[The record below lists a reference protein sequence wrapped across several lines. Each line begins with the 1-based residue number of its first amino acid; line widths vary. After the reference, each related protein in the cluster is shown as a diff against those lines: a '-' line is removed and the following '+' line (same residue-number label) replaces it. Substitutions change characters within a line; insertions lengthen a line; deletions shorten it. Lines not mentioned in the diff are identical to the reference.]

1 MEFRTVVNITP
12 LPFRITYADPVMFI
26 GSCFASEIGSQLRE
40 GKMPVMINPAGT
52 VFNPVSVAKTID
64 SIISGRP
71 VTEKD
76 LYFYNGLWHSF
87 SHYSDFSAP
96 SSSEVVDRING
107 KSAMA
112 HDFLTKCKYL
122 FVTFGTAR
130 VYRLKSTGEIVSN
143 CHKMPS
149 DFFERELLGVDDI
162 VILWQEKLDKL
173 RTLFPHLR
181 VIFTIS
187 PVRHW
192 KDGAHGNQVS
202 KSVLF
207 LAVEELLGR
216 NTFTAY
222 FPAYEILMDELRDY
236 RFYDEDMLHPS
247 KKAVDYIWEAFTK
260 CYLDTDT
267 TMAWKEAATITRAL
281 RHRITSV
288 NDASVRDF
296 ASNML
301 RKIAKIEGVYPLV
314 NLSEERQYFEELVKD
329 QSGKLGK

>member
-1 MEFRTVVNITP
+1 MEFRTVVNISTS
-12 LPFRITYADPVMFI
+12 PFRITYADPVMFI
-26 GSCFASEIGSQLRE
+26 GSCFASVIGSQLKE

-64 SIISGRP
+64 SIISGTP

-76 LYFYNGLWHSF
+76 LYFHNGSWHSF
-87 SHYSDFSAP
+87 SHYSDFSAT
-96 SSSEVVDRING
+96 SSAAVVDRINRN
-107 KSAMA
+107 SAHA
-112 HDFLTKCKYL
+112 HDFLRNTKYL

-149 DFFERELLGVDDI
+149 DFFERELLDVDDI
-162 VILWQEKLDKL
+162 VKLWQEKLDRLKA
-173 RTLFPHLR
+173 LFPNLR

-260 CYLDTDT
+260 CYFDPDT
-267 TMAWKEAATITRAL
+267 TIAWKEAAGIARAV
-281 RHRITSV
+281 RHRITSG
-288 NDASVRDF
+288 NESSIREF

-301 RKIAKIEGVYPLV
+301 RKISKVENTYPLV
-314 NLSEERQYFEELVKD
+314 NLSEEKEYFD
-329 QSGKLGK
+329 KLLYQK